1 MSNFFLDSVKK
12 DISLTSLNER
22 NDLTRLAYSNKSAD
36 IPLRNNSRT
45 DRFEP
50 DTFINNK
57 ESFERNNSRINSLND
72 EIRELKNKLKLVYEK
87 DSEIQSLKN
96 EKSQLELRLKE
107 SERHLNENNRL
118 RSENDSLKRELDM
131 LKITGLETDKLKSEN
146 EMLKRKLL
154 ELTKE
159 DNKNTDEVKEI
170 RDKEIQDKE
179 IQDKEIIEDTEIIEE
194 IETDGYSKETVS
206 IDVPKLK
213 NILYNRLKSYHENHI
228 EKLISQYGL
237 NEKKEIEKETMEKIL
252 LEAIHV

>member
-12 DISLTSLNER
+12 DTSLTSLNER

-57 ESFERNNSRINSLND
+57 ESFEQNNSRINSLND

-87 DSEIQSLKN
+87 DEKIQSLKN
-96 EKSQLELRLKE
+96 ELSQCENKLNE

-159 DNKNTDEVKEI
+159 DKE
-170 RDKEIQDKE
+170 KESEGSEESNNILDTLEIKE
-179 IQDKEIIEDTEIIEE
+179 SPIEE
-194 IETDGYSKETVS
+194 KVSKETVS
-206 IDVPKLK
+206 VDVPKLK

-237 NEKKEIEKETMEKIL
+237 NEKNEIEKETMEKIL

>member
-12 DISLTSLNER
+12 DTSLNSLNER

-87 DSEIQSLKN
+87 DEEIQKLKN
-96 EKSQLELRLKE
+96 EKSQLELKLND
-107 SERHLNENNRL
+107 SERHVNENSRL
-118 RSENDSLKRELDM
+118 RLDNDSLKRELDM

-146 EMLKRKLL
+146 ELLKRKLL

-159 DNKNTDEVKEI
+159 DNKNTDEEKEI
-170 RDKEIQDKE
+170 EDTEVIQ
-179 IQDKEIIEDTEIIEE
+179 DTEIIEE

-237 NEKKEIEKETMEKIL
+237 DGKKEIEKETMEKIL

>member
-12 DISLTSLNER
+12 DTSLTSLNER

-36 IPLRNNSRT
+36 IPLKNNSRT

-96 EKSQLELRLKE
+96 EKSQLESRLKE
-107 SERHLNENNRL
+107 SERHQNENNRL
-118 RSENDSLKRELDM
+118 RLDNDSLKRELDM

-159 DNKNTDEVKEI
+159 DNKNKNTDEVKEI
-170 RDKEIQDKE
+170 Q
-179 IQDKEIIEDTEIIEE
+179 DTEEIEEIEE

-206 IDVPKLK
+206 VDVPKLK
-213 NILYNRLKSYHENHI
+213 NILYNILKSYHENHI
-228 EKLISQYGL
+228 EKLISHYGL
-237 NEKKEIEKETMEKIL
+237 DEKKEIEKETMEKIL

>member
-12 DISLTSLNER
+12 DTSLTSLNER

-36 IPLRNNSRT
+36 IPLKNNSRT

-96 EKSQLELRLKE
+96 EKSQLESRLKE
-107 SERHLNENNRL
+107 SERHQNENNRL
-118 RSENDSLKRELDM
+118 RLDNDSLKRELDM

-159 DNKNTDEVKEI
+159 DNKNKNTDEVKEI
-170 RDKEIQDKE
+170 Q
-179 IQDKEIIEDTEIIEE
+179 DTEEIEEIEE

-206 IDVPKLK
+206 VDVPKLK

>member
-12 DISLTSLNER
+12 DTSLTSLNES

-96 EKSQLELRLKE
+96 EKSQLESRLKE
-107 SERHLNENNRL
+107 SERHLNDNNRL
-118 RSENDSLKRELDM
+118 RLDNDSLKRELDM

-159 DNKNTDEVKEI
+159 DNKNIDEVKEI
-170 RDKEIQDKE
+170 PGKEIT
-179 IQDKEIIEDTEIIEE
+179 EDTEIIEE

>member
-12 DISLTSLNER
+12 DTSLTSLNER
-22 NDLTRLAYSNKSAD
+22 NDLTRLAYSNKSND
-36 IPLRNNSRT
+36 IPLRNNSMT
-45 DRFEP
+45 DRFKP

-57 ESFERNNSRINSLND
+57 ESFEQNNSRINSLND

-87 DSEIQSLKN
+87 DGEIQKLKN

-107 SERHLNENNRL
+107 SERHQNENNRL
-118 RSENDSLKRELDM
+118 RLDNDSLKRELDM

-146 EMLKRKLL
+146 ELLKRKLL

-170 RDKEIQDKE
+170 QDTEVIQDM
-179 IQDKEIIEDTEIIEE
+179 EIIEE

-237 NEKKEIEKETMEKIL
+237 DEKKEIEKETMEKIL

>member
-12 DISLTSLNER
+12 DTSLTSLNER

-36 IPLRNNSRT
+36 IPLKNNSRT

-96 EKSQLELRLKE
+96 EKSQLESRLKE
-107 SERHLNENNRL
+107 SERHQNENNRL
-118 RSENDSLKRELDM
+118 RLDNDSLKRELDM

-170 RDKEIQDKE
+170 Q
-179 IQDKEIIEDTEIIEE
+179 DTEEIEE

-206 IDVPKLK
+206 VDVPKLK

-228 EKLISQYGL
+228 EKLISHYGL
-237 NEKKEIEKETMEKIL
+237 DEKKEIEKETMEKIL

>member
-12 DISLTSLNER
+12 DTSLTSLNER

-87 DSEIQSLKN
+87 DEEIQKLKN
-96 EKSQLELRLKE
+96 EKSQLELKLND
-107 SERHLNENNRL
+107 SERLVNENNRL
-118 RSENDSLKRELDM
+118 RLDNDSLKRELDM
-131 LKITGLETDKLKSEN
+131 LKITSLETDKLKSEN

-179 IQDKEIIEDTEIIEE
+179 IQDTEIIEE

>member
-12 DISLTSLNER
+12 DISLTSLNDR

-96 EKSQLELRLKE
+96 EKSQLELKLND
-107 SERHLNENNRL
+107 SERHVNENNRL
-118 RSENDSLKRELDM
+118 RIDNDSLKRELDM
-131 LKITGLETDKLKSEN
+131 LKITCLETDKLKSEN

-159 DNKNTDEVKEI
+159 DNKNKDEVKVIQDTEV
-170 RDKEIQDKE
+170 IQDK
-179 IQDKEIIEDTEIIEE
+179 EIIEE

-228 EKLISQYGL
+228 EKLILQYGL
-237 NEKKEIEKETMEKIL
+237 DKKKEIEKETMEKIL